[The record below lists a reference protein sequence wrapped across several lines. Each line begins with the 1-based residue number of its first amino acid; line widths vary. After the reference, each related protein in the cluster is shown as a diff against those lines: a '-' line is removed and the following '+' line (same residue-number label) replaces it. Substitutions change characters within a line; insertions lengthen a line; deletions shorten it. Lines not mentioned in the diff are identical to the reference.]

1 MAGITE
7 FRSYTNTK
15 ARRHTFYCY
24 CTKEFIQDQA
34 IFFLLVEAYRES
46 RLKRQALFLTDW
58 FINGN
63 IPDVLQDGGYVGI
76 VNISSSLQA
85 TVSAGAN
92 NAVSAVGRTFS
103 DKMANHGG
111 GVGGFFGALRQ
122 KLGDTK
128 VSAGIF
134 DTPLAQ
140 VVAMLDDAGKHG
152 FGGVNGYGATYD
164 PDATYQPF
172 GGFAHQVPIFR
183 KHLKTAGFDPD
194 QLGIY

>member
-1 MAGITE
+1 MAGIKE

-34 IFFLLVEAYRES
+34 IFFLLVEAYREG

-63 IPDVLQDGGYVGI
+63 IPDVLQEGGYVGI

-85 TVSAGAN
+85 TVSDSAK
-92 NAVSAVGRTFS
+92 NAVSSVGRTFS

-122 KLGDTK
+122 KMGDTK
-128 VSAGIF
+128 LSGDIF
-134 DTPLAQ
+134 DAPQAQ
-140 VVAMLDDAGKHG
+140 VVTMLDETGKHG
-152 FGGVNGYGATYD
+152 FGGVDGNGATYK
-164 PDATYQPF
+164 PDATYQPT
-172 GGFAHQVPIFR
+172 GAFAHQVPILG
-183 KHLKTAGFDPD
+183 KHLKTAGFNPD
-194 QLGIY
+194 QLGIF

>member
-1 MAGITE
+1 MADIKE
-7 FRSYTNTK
+7 FRAYTNTQ

-34 IFFLLVEAYRES
+34 VFFLLVETYRQS
-46 RLKRQALFLTDW
+46 RLKRQALFLNDW

-63 IPDVLQDGGYVGI
+63 IPDELQDGGYIGI
-76 VNISSSLQA
+76 VNISSSLKANVSGQA
-85 TVSAGAN
+85 
-92 NAVSAVGRTFS
+92 NAAVAAVGRTFS

-122 KLGDTK
+122 KMGDTK
-128 VSAGIF
+128 LAGDIF
-134 DTPLAQ
+134 DAPLAQ
-140 VVAMLDDAGKHG
+140 VVTMLDETGKHG
-152 FGGVNGYGATYD
+152 FGGVGGAGATYNA
-164 PDATYQPF
+164 DATYQPF

-183 KHLKTAGFDPD
+183 SHLKTAGFDPD